1 MRHAMIILKKFFLF
15 LFLFFFWKHILY
27 LMLGIK
33 LLFYIDI

>member
-1 MRHAMIILKKFFLF
+1 MRHAMIILKKIFF